1 MYTYRQNNNQKYKI
15 IIQTDGL
22 QYVHTYNIMDDLTI
36 SWTEILGQTYTLTD
50 LYADILCFKHF
61 SDHNSEF
68 PFLQTDIKTCKV
80 RRTNKLAKNE
90 RLK

>member
-1 MYTYRQNNNQKYKI
+1 MQK
-15 IIQTDGL
+15 DGL
-22 QYVHTYNIMDDLTI
+22 QYGQTYNIMDDLTI

-61 SDHNSEF
+61 SDHNSKF
-68 PFLQTDIKTCKV
+68 HFLQTTIKTYKV